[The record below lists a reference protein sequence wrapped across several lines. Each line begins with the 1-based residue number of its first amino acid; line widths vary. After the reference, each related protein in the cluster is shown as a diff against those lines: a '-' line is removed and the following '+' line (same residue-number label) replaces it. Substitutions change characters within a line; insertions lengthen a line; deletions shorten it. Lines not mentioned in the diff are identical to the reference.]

1 MIQTRRR
8 WHQLCLVRWKIM
20 SDPAV
25 TRRFLWGRDK
35 GKCCDCGQITD
46 DWEADH
52 DTPLRLANR
61 PEHWQPS
68 NLRTRCK
75 ICHKNKTRA
84 DWGKIVDARKS

>member
-1 MIQTRRR
+1 
-8 WHQLCLVRWKIM
+8 M